1 MFLIVTRHQG
11 AVEWLRRQGVEGD
24 VVSHTTPEMVKGR
37 HVIGVLPYGL
47 ASLAKS
53 YTALE
58 LPGLKPG
65 QRGDELSPEAMDEA
79 GARLVT
85 YRVAEGRDGRWAIRE
100 EKRERLLLQA
110 AKELNLKEKLYGL
123 FGRSPG
129 KLFVDP
135 TTWPADEQSA
145 WDPEDWEEWKWG
157 KWANTRFLFEMEEEW
172 ANWKFALLTPGEALA
187 LKKSRGCD
195 FDIDVAAL

>member
-1 MFLIVTRHQG
+1 MFLIVTRHAG
-11 AVEWLRRQGVEGD
+11 AVEWLRRQGVSGD
-24 VVSHTTPEMVKGR
+24 VVSHATPQLVEGR
-37 HVIGVLPYGL
+37 HVIGVLPYNL

-65 QRGDELSPEAMDEA
+65 QRGDELSPEGMDEA

-85 YRVAEGRDGRWAIRE
+85 YKVAEGREGRWAIRE

-110 AKELNLKEKLYGL
+110 AKEFGLKEKLYGY
-123 FGRSPG
+123 FSGAKG
-129 KLFVDP
+129 KIFADP
-135 TTWPADEQSA
+135 ATWPADERDA
-145 WDPEDWEEWKWG
+145 WNPGDWEEWVEG
-157 KWANTRFLFEMEEEW
+157 RWANTKFLFEIEETW
-172 ANWKFALLTPGEALA
+172 ADFKFALLTPGEALA